1 MNELQVTFDG
11 RSYTFQPGQIVLI
24 GRMPDNSIVVS
35 DPTVSRRHAQLTWGP
50 AGWIFENLG
59 QAGAFHQGQEIKQ
72 IIVRTPIELSLS
84 GPQGPVLRLQP
95 LGAADLEAAFEGGP
109 LSAVPGAPLSAA
121 PPGVPSAA
129 PPPGVPSAVPQP
141 GVPSAVPQAGVPSAV
156 PQPGV
161 PSAVPEP
168 GFGPPGGYGPP
179 AVPQPGFGPPPGG
192 YGPPPGGYGPPPGGY
207 GPPPGAYGPP
217 PGGYGPPPGAYG
229 PPPGAYGPPPGAYG
243 PPPGRYGSAPGAG
256 RAHAGVGDELVMAFE
271 ILVPVKTWL
280 RAAGWHQGLRL
291 LVIAY
296 ALLPLVF
303 LALLSSSTSLAVPGF
318 AYSLYVAPL
327 WAIAF
332 WLLLR
337 PGPIERLEVVIA
349 VAVIIW
355 VTIWLNVVTVNINDH
370 LVNAVL
376 HHNFLAALAV
386 GYNEEITKALPI
398 LLAALILLKF
408 RSTKLDVRMWMF
420 LGTISG
426 LTFGILEEKFYTEMA
441 IAQVATANVVS
452 QADAGVLDFAFRV
465 FVDGFEH
472 AVWAGVSAFFI
483 GIAINYPRRRWQLIL
498 FGISMV
504 AVLHGLNDWSVS
516 TFNSYWPGIL
526 VQAVSLLLFLA
537 YTMSASSIERQV
549 RRTPLFRGESMAM
562 DILPDPRDTGT
573 TPRS

>member
-1 MNELQVTFDG
+1 MNELQVTIDG
-11 RSYTFQPGQIVLI
+11 RTYTFEPGQTVRI
-24 GRMPDNSIVVS
+24 GRLPDNSIVVS

-50 AGWIFENLG
+50 VGWIFENLG

-72 IIVRTPIELSLS
+72 IIVRKPIELSLS
-84 GPQGPVLRLQP
+84 SPQGPVLRLQP
-95 LGAADLEAAFEGGP
+95 LGPTKPADPEATFEGGS
-109 LSAVPGAPLSAA
+109 LSAVPGAPPPVA
-121 PPGVPSAA
+121 PPAVVPSAPPPAVVPSA
-129 PPPGVPSAVPQP
+129 PPPGVP
-141 GVPSAVPQAGVPSAV
+141 PS
-156 PQPGV
+156 
-161 PSAVPEP
+161 
-168 GFGPPGGYGPP
+168 
-179 AVPQPGFGPPPGG
+179 VPQPGFGPPPAGYGPPPAGG
-192 YGPPPGGYGPPPGGY
+192 YGPPPAGYGPPAGGYGPPPAGYSPPAGGY
-207 GPPPGAYGPP
+207 GPPPGARQ
-217 PGGYGPPPGAYG
+217 A
-229 PPPGAYGPPPGAYG
+229 
-243 PPPGRYGSAPGAG
+243 RV
-256 RAHAGVGDELVMAFE
+256 GVGDELVMAFE

-337 PGPIERLEVVIA
+337 PGRIEAVEIVVA

-420 LGTISG
+420 LGTIAG
-426 LTFGILEEKFYTEMA
+426 LTFGILEERLYTEMA

-498 FGISMV
+498 FGVSIV

-516 TFNSYWPGIL
+516 TFNTYWPGIL

-549 RRTPLFRGESMAM
+549 RRTPLFRGDSMVM
-562 DILPDPRDTGT
+562 EVLTDPRDTG
-573 TPRS
+573 RHGS

>member
-11 RSYTFQPGQIVLI
+11 RSYTFQPGQTVLV
-24 GRMPDNSIVVS
+24 GRLSDNSIVVS

-50 AGWIFENLG
+50 VGWTFENLG
-59 QAGAFHQGQEIKQ
+59 QARAFQQGQEVRQ
-72 IIVRTPIELSLS
+72 FIVRRPVELSLAS
-84 GPQGPVLRLQP
+84 PQGPVLRLQP
-95 LGAADLEAAFEGGP
+95 LGPTKPADPEATFEGVAP
-109 LSAVPGAPLSAA
+109 LAAVPGAPPAVPV
-121 PPGVPSAA
+121 PPPSALV
-129 PPPGVPSAVPQP
+129 PPPSAPVP
-141 GVPSAVPQAGVPSAV
+141 
-156 PQPGV
+156 
-161 PSAVPEP
+161 
-168 GFGPPGGYGPP
+168 PPP
-179 AVPQPGFGPPPGG
+179 VPQPGFGPPPGGPGPGSYGLPQGYAPPPGGYAPPQGFGPPGGG
-192 YGPPPGGYGPPPGGY
+192 YGPPPGGYGPPTPGGY
-207 GPPPGAYGPP
+207 GPRA
-217 PGGYGPPPGAYG
+217 
-229 PPPGAYGPPPGAYG
+229 
-243 PPPGRYGSAPGAG
+243 GAG
-256 RAHAGVGDELVMAFE
+256 PHPGQPAGVGDELVMAFE
-271 ILVPVKTWL
+271 ILVPIKTWL

-303 LALLSSSTSLAVPGF
+303 LALLSSSSSLAVPGF

-327 WAIAF
+327 WGIAF

-337 PGPIERLEVVIA
+337 PGRVERLEIIVAVVI
-349 VAVIIW
+349 VIW
-355 VTIWLNVVTVNINDH
+355 VTIWLNLVTVNINDQ
-370 LVNAVL
+370 LVNSVRNG
-376 HHNFLAALAV
+376 NFLAALAV

-426 LTFGILEEKFYTEMA
+426 LTFGILEERLYTEMA
-441 IAQVATANVVS
+441 IAQVANASRVS

-483 GIAINYPRRRWQLIL
+483 GIAVNYPRRRWQLIL

-526 VQAVSLLLFLA
+526 IQAVSLLLFLG

-549 RRTPLFRGESMAM
+549 RRTPLFRGDSMVM
-562 DILPDPRDTGT
+562 EVLPDPRDTG
-573 TPRS
+573 R